1 MTKSGFLAGAA
12 CCISTALLFYSC
24 SKSGSDTPANPC
36 SGVTITVSA
45 TTTET
50 AGPGSNTGSISASAS
65 GATGLTYSLNNGTYQ
80 TSGTFNNLTAGT
92 YTITAKTSEGCSG
105 SASFTVKD
113 GDPCIGK
120 TVTVSAASTESDQ
133 CSPSGTITV
142 DAAGSTGFTY
152 KLGAS
157 GTYQADNKFT
167 GVAPGNYTVYAKDG
181 AGCEKQADVAVG
193 TLANGPLFKAVVSLI
208 NTRCTT
214 CHVAGHIS
222 GIDFTVQC
230 NIVSRKTQIKTA
242 AVDNET
248 MPKGGPALTV
258 NEKKVITDWI
268 TAGGKSSN

>member
-1 MTKSGFLAGAA
+1 MTKSGLLTYAAA
-12 CCISTALLFYSC
+12 CMSTALLFYSC
-24 SKSGSDTPANPC
+24 SKSGNDTPANPC
-36 SGVTITVSA
+36 AGVIITVSA
-45 TTTET
+45 TTTQT
-50 AGPGSNTGSISASAS
+50 TGPGSSNGSISATAS

-80 TSGTFNNLTAGT
+80 ASGSFNNLTAGT
-92 YTITAKTSEGCSG
+92 YTVTAKTSEGCTG

-120 TVTVSAASTESDQ
+120 TVTVSATSTESDQ

-142 DAAGSTGFTY
+142 DAGGSTGFTY
-152 KLGAS
+152 KLGTS
-157 GTYQADNKFT
+157 GTYQADNSFT

-181 AGCEKQADVAVG
+181 AGCEKQADVSVG

-248 MPKGGPALTV
+248 MPQGGPALTA